1 MVYSKEIEKTISK
14 VEKELQ
20 KEYGLKDT
28 RWHAIKWLEN
38 DNEIKEKYSLNVD
51 FDSDGYETEIINE
64 KYDFIQALL
73 HEVLLGKK
81 QKEELT
87 DKIDSY
93 IMHPIG
99 GILIFY

>member
-1 MVYSKEIEKTISK
+1 MKNMI
-14 VEKELQ
+14 L
-20 KEYGLKDT
+20 
-28 RWHAIKWLEN
+28 
-38 DNEIKEKYSLNVD
+38 
-51 FDSDGYETEIINE
+51 F
-64 KYDFIQALL
+64 QALL

-99 GILIFY
+99 GILSFFIDHAGSIWIDFPIRRCDSKDMLKFLLIV